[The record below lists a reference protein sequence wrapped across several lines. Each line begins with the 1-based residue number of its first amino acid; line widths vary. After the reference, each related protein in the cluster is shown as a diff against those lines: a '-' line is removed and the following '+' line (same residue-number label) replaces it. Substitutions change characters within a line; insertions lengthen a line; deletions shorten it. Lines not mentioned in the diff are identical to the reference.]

1 MSSPVLVSVGR
12 SVWLKRIMLETL
24 LRPVIHADENEMLVN
39 RAINKIVSSSGR
51 AVWGSSGG
59 GGGRRH

>member
-24 LRPVIHADENEMLVN
+24 LRPVEMLVN

-51 AVWGSSGG
+51 AVWGSSGD
-59 GGGRRH
+59 GGGRCH